1 MKRIINTLV
10 VFSLL
15 FAFFIPQIAYASDN
29 TDAPEWTDISIS
41 DSEFEAILE
50 NNPNNQIPKRSTRST
65 GLIDTYSIA
74 VSKSGSNLLIAGRT
88 SCISDVTKCGFKEVV
103 IQRRKN
109 SSSSWSDYKTY
120 DDLYT
125 NGHAYTLSKSIA
137 VTSGYQYRVTCTH
150 YAKKNLFSTQ
160 KIDNVSNVVTI

>member
-1 MKRIINTLV
+1 MKRIINILV

-15 FAFFIPQIAYASDN
+15 FAFLIPQIAYASDN

-50 NNPNNQIPKRSTRST
+50 NNPNNQISKRST

-88 SCISDVTKCGFKEVV
+88 TCGTDVTKCGFKEVI
-103 IQRRKN
+103 IQRRNLQNQRTTKA
-109 SSSSWSDYKTY
+109 KRPKPQQKQK
-120 DDLYT
+120 L
-125 NGHAYTLSKSIA
+125 LKKRKS
-137 VTSGYQYRVTCTH
+137 
-150 YAKKNLFSTQ
+150 
-160 KIDNVSNVVTI
+160 

>member
-41 DSEFEAILE
+41 ECEFEAILE
-50 NNPNNQIPKRSTRST
+50 NNPNNQISKRSTRST

-137 VTSGYQYRVTCTH
+137 VTKRLIMCQM
-150 YAKKNLFSTQ
+150 L
-160 KIDNVSNVVTI
+160 

>member
-1 MKRIINTLV
+1 M
-10 VFSLL
+10 
-15 FAFFIPQIAYASDN
+15 
-29 TDAPEWTDISIS
+29 
-41 DSEFEAILE
+41 
-50 NNPNNQIPKRSTRST
+50 
-65 GLIDTYSIA
+65 IDTDSLA